1 MCKEKSIE
9 ELTVEDIEECIFH
22 MLDHPSWQMLFRSSL
37 PMNLSLHLN
46 LKLPASLNDPDCVLR
61 NDAFLK
67 QFGLL
72 VVEPIIVR
80 LLAERKLSFDLDN
93 PNILYDVRK
102 YKNLS
107 EISCS

>member
-9 ELTVEDIEECIFH
+9 ELTVRDIEECIFQ
-22 MLDHPSWQMLFRSSL
+22 MLDQPSWQMLFRSSL
-37 PMNLSLHLN
+37 AMNLSLHLN
-46 LKLPASLNDPDCVLR
+46 LKLPANLNDPNCVAK

-67 QFGLL
+67 QFGQLI
-72 VVEPIIVR
+72 VEPIIIR

-107 EISCS
+107 EINCS